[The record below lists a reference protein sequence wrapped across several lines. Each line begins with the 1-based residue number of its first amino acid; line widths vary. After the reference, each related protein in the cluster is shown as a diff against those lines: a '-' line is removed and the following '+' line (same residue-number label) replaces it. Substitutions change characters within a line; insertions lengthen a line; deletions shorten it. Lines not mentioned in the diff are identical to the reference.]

1 MPHDRES
8 AIEYQRKK
16 RHERWLDNIHQKR
29 QGMSVES
36 LVALAE
42 DYKTRG
48 NDKYKAGNTLEAL
61 DYYLSAIEYLKGAI
75 NNREQSEAERASP
88 IHRLL
93 AVLHS
98 NSAQCHLRL
107 KEWREAVQQASAAV
121 ELDSSSAKGYYRRAV
136 GRSELGNVEAALSDL
151 KEVKRLS
158 TKHQWKHCEARMLC
172 RELRQGGGRL
182 IFPTGKLSGNART
195 AESKAEVL
203 TGVADCRPS
212 EKDMLYDDRNP
223 DEGVS
228 EEAEQAA
235 TLQHEMLTAVTGEPL
250 DGQVEFDDS
259 AAFREELDVHE
270 RRRTLLDKR
279 DREERRT
286 ASGGTRLLSVPS
298 GAEGRAYSSG
308 TADLWKPVV
317 EWVTQELMGKS
328 VVANIGHIT
337 CVDLPDFEG
346 EAWVVTYNSKR
357 VPFYDFHFVV
367 VWELGSSES
376 TDEPLSAGEI
386 IASSPAGL
394 PPPKTDIPGSFGR
407 GTFVVRVN
415 SGEEPPVWIESR
427 EVEKGAIDA
436 SLEFDTTVLYTF
448 RDLQN
453 MFGRS

>member
-1 MPHDRES
+1 
-8 AIEYQRKK
+8 
-16 RHERWLDNIHQKR
+16 
-29 QGMSVES
+29 
-36 LVALAE
+36 
-42 DYKTRG
+42 
-48 NDKYKAGNTLEAL
+48 
-61 DYYLSAIEYLKGAI
+61 YLSAIEYLKGAI
-75 NNREQSEAERASP
+75 NNREQCEAERASP

-107 KEWREAVQQASAAV
+107 KEWREAVQHASAAI
-121 ELDSSSAKGYYRRAV
+121 ELDSSYAKSYYRRAV
-136 GRSELGNVEAALSDL
+136 GQSELGNVEAALSDL
-151 KEVKRLS
+151 KEVKSLS
-158 TKHQWKHCEARMLC
+158 TKHQWKHSEARMLC
-172 RELRQGGGRL
+172 QKLRQGGGRL
-182 IFPTGKLSGNART
+182 VLPTVTSGLTDIISSPNPLVVTAKRSGHSRT

-203 TGVADCRPS
+203 TDVTDCRPS

-228 EEAEQAA
+228 GEAEQAA

-286 ASGGTRLLSVPS
+286 ASGETRLLSVPS

-308 TADLWKPVV
+308 TADLWEPVV

-328 VVANIGHIT
+328 VVANTGRIT
-337 CVDLPDFEG
+337 CVDLSDFGG

-386 IASSPAGL
+386 IASSPTGL

-415 SGEEPPVWIESR
+415 SGEEPPVRIEAR
-427 EVEKGAIDA
+427 EVEKGAFDA
-436 SLEFDTTVLYTF
+436 SLEFETTVLCTM

>member
-212 EKDMLYDDRNP
+212 EKDMLYDDR
-223 DEGVS
+223 S
-228 EEAEQAA
+228 
-235 TLQHEMLTAVTGEPL
+235 TA
-250 DGQVEFDDS
+250 F
-259 AAFREELDVHE
+259 
-270 RRRTLLDKR
+270 
-279 DREERRT
+279 
-286 ASGGTRLLSVPS
+286 
-298 GAEGRAYSSG
+298 
-308 TADLWKPVV
+308 
-317 EWVTQELMGKS
+317 
-328 VVANIGHIT
+328 
-337 CVDLPDFEG
+337 
-346 EAWVVTYNSKR
+346 
-357 VPFYDFHFVV
+357 
-367 VWELGSSES
+367 
-376 TDEPLSAGEI
+376 
-386 IASSPAGL
+386 
-394 PPPKTDIPGSFGR
+394 PP
-407 GTFVVRVN
+407 
-415 SGEEPPVWIESR
+415 
-427 EVEKGAIDA
+427 
-436 SLEFDTTVLYTF
+436 
-448 RDLQN
+448 
-453 MFGRS
+453 

>member
-16 RHERWLDNIHQKR
+16 RRERWLDNIHQKR
-29 QGMSVES
+29 QG
-36 LVALAE
+36 
-42 DYKTRG
+42 
-48 NDKYKAGNTLEAL
+48 
-61 DYYLSAIEYLKGAI
+61 
-75 NNREQSEAERASP
+75 

-93 AVLHS
+93 VVLHS

-107 KEWREAVQQASAAV
+107 KEWREAVQQASAAI
-121 ELDSSSAKGYYRRAV
+121 ELDSSYAKSYYRRAV
-136 GRSELGNVEAALSDL
+136 GQSELGNVEAALSDL
-151 KEVKRLS
+151 KEVKSLS

-279 DREERRT
+279 DRWRACRAGCLVCHRIHLGRREELPAARHACCLYPLGLRAEPT
-286 ASGGTRLLSVPS
+286 APARPTYG
-298 GAEGRAYSSG
+298 
-308 TADLWKPVV
+308 KPVV

-328 VVANIGHIT
+328 VVANIGRIT

-386 IASSPAGL
+386 IASSPTGL

-415 SGEEPPVWIESR
+415 SGEEPPVRIESR

-436 SLEFDTTVLYTF
+436 SLEFETTVLCTF

>member
-16 RHERWLDNIHQKR
+16 RRERWLDNIHQKR
-29 QGMSVES
+29 QGMSVEC

-42 DYKTRG
+42 DYRTRG

-107 KEWREAVQQASAAV
+107 KEWREAVQQASTAI
-121 ELDSSSAKGYYRRAV
+121 ELDSSYAKSFYRRAV
-136 GRSELGNVEAALSDL
+136 GQSELGNVEAALSDL

-158 TKHQWKHCEARMLC
+158 TKHQWKHSEARMLC

-182 IFPTGKLSGNART
+182 IFLTGKLSGNART

-212 EKDMLYDDRNP
+212 EKDMLYSDQNAV
-223 DEGVS
+223 ESVS
-228 EEAEQAA
+228 EEAKLTA
-235 TLQHEMLTAVTGEPL
+235 TLQHEMLTAVTGKPL
-250 DGQVEFDDS
+250 DGETEIEDS
-259 AAFREELDVHE
+259 VASRKELDAHE

-279 DREERRT
+279 DREERRA
-286 ASGGTRLLSVPS
+286 ASGETRLLSVPS
-298 GAEGRAYSSG
+298 GAESRAYSSG
-308 TADLWKPVV
+308 TADLWEPVV
-317 EWVTQELMGKS
+317 GWVIQELMGKS
-328 VVANIGHIT
+328 VVANIGRIT
-337 CVDLPDFEG
+337 CVDLHDFEG

-376 TDEPLSAGEI
+376 TDGPLSAGEI
-386 IASSPAGL
+386 IASSPTGL
-394 PPPKTDIPGSFGR
+394 PPPTTDISGSLGR

-415 SGEEPPVWIESR
+415 SGEEPPVRIESR
-427 EVEKGAIDA
+427 EVEKSAIDA
-436 SLEFDTTVLYTF
+436 SLEFETTVLCTM